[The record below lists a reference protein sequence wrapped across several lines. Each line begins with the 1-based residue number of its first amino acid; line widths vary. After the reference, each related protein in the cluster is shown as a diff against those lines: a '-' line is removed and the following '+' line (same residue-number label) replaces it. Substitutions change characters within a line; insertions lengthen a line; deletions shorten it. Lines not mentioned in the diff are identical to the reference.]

1 MEKSDVSISN
11 SLDYLSQDTETPT
24 IKLNLVGRSVISRYI
39 QDFENKYG
47 ELYWLGDYLQSIISY
62 TNLNTRK
69 LSLELN
75 FSSQEVLI
83 FQNEILK
90 IIYCLQKQP
99 LTSEELTF
107 KTESYKLQGVNCRW
121 FFSSEAKNVTSYSW
135 ACKQFG
141 YYCFLE
147 RQENSTIINAYQ
159 WNLNDSVAF
168 PIDYQSDL
176 VIIRNA
182 LDNH

>member
-1 MEKSDVSISN
+1 MAT
-11 SLDYLSQDTETPT
+11 DTPI
-24 IKLNLVGRSVISRYI
+24 IKLNLAGRSVISPYI
-39 QDFENKYG
+39 EDFENRYG
-47 ELYWLGDYLQSIISY
+47 ELYWLGDYLQSIISH

-69 LSLELN
+69 LSLDLN

-83 FQNEILK
+83 YQNEIPK
-90 IIYCLQKQP
+90 IIYCLQKQA
-99 LTSEELTF
+99 LTLEELAF

-121 FFSSEAKNVTSYSW
+121 FFSSEAENITSYSW

-141 YYCFLE
+141 HYCFLE
-147 RQENSTIINAYQ
+147 RQENSSIINAYK
-159 WNLNDSVAF
+159 WNPYDSVAF
-168 PIDYQSDL
+168 PIDYQDDR

>member
-1 MEKSDVSISN
+1 MEKSDVSIFN
-11 SLDYLSQDTETPT
+11 SLDHLSQEIETLN
-24 IKLNLVGRSVISRYI
+24 IKLNLAGRSVISRYI
-39 QDFENKYG
+39 QDFDNRYG
-47 ELYWLGDYLQSIISY
+47 ELYWLGNYLQNIISH

-69 LSLELN
+69 LSLDLN

-83 FQNEILK
+83 FQNEIPK
-90 IIYCLQKQP
+90 IIYCLQKQA
-99 LTSEELTF
+99 LTPEELTF

-121 FFSSEAKNVTSYSW
+121 FFSSEAENVTSYSW

-141 YYCFLE
+141 HYCFLE
-147 RQENSTIINAYQ
+147 RQENSAIINAYK
-159 WNLNDSVAF
+159 WNPYDSVAF
-168 PIDYQSDL
+168 PIDYQSDR